1 MIAKHP
7 RKELRALELVFDL
20 VAAPA
25 TEARIIFYKVP
36 RFAMDQIGAIT
47 VDWGDGSVE
56 NVDCT
61 ISDAELQRMARD
73 IDYTALHTVSH
84 RIYFGATTRIRI
96 TTESGWLPL
105 RALPEETTRIASAMP
120 RLTRGRTDKLGNLL
134 PAKILPQLV
143 AAKGETEKSSLSEI
157 PSNFFAE
164 NPELEI
170 FDRAFFRSAIR
181 SVDATLFNPIQ
192 KVDSLCEM
200 FAGSELESVPE
211 GLLGK
216 VHLETLCS
224 GTFAH
229 CSNLKEIKNPFGD
242 AALPFVIDDFLEG
255 AEDSLFSWAPKERR
269 VQMGWV
275 RPKSKETDPA
285 LRFIWNATGK
295 AQTVLRFYP
304 IDLPLAGDW
313 LIDWGDESRESVNFE
328 ETEAISHMWKKPGRY
343 TVSLHG
349 PVAYSV
355 RPFHFG
361 SDLVAIL
368 DPLPKM
374 HPRSLKMRGNFSGW
388 AANLR
393 LLESVSPNLF
403 CNNPEIANLEQ
414 CFAGCV
420 RLRDVGDDILSPL
433 RSLKCADAMF
443 AFCYNL
449 EKLPKSFAEFKR
461 STELDCFAE
470 TSEAPL
476 TEKKGETA

>member
-1 MIAKHP
+1 MTVTP
-7 RKELRALELVFDL
+7 EKESQALELAFDL

-25 TEARIIFYKVP
+25 TEVRITFFKVP

-56 NVDCT
+56 SVDCT

-84 RIYFGATTRIRI
+84 RVYFGLTTRIRI

-105 RALPEETTRIASAMP
+105 RALPVETTRIATALP
-120 RLTRGRTDKLGNLL
+120 RLTRGRTDKVGNLL
-134 PAKILPQLV
+134 PAKKLPQLV
-143 AAKGETEKSSLSEI
+143 QVKGENERSSLSEI

-164 NPELEI
+164 NPELVF
-170 FDRAFFRSAIR
+170 FDKAFFRSAIR
-181 SVDATLFNPIQ
+181 SVDATLFNPIRQ
-192 KVDSLCEM
+192 IDSLCET
-200 FAGSELESVPE
+200 FAGSALESVPE
-211 GLLGK
+211 GFLKK

-229 CSNLKEIKNPFGD
+229 CSNLKEVMNPFGD
-242 AALPFVIDDFLEG
+242 TALPFVMDDFLDG
-255 AEDSLFSWAPKERR
+255 AVDPLFSWAPKERR
-269 VQMGWV
+269 AQMGWV

-285 LRFIWNATGK
+285 MRFVWNATGK
-295 AQTVLRFYP
+295 KQTVLSFYP

-313 LIDWGDESRESVNFE
+313 LIDWGDEVRESINFE
-328 ETEAISHMWKKPGRY
+328 GSEAISHTWEKPGRY
-343 TVSLHG
+343 TISLHA
-349 PVAYSV
+349 PAVYCV

-361 SDLVAIL
+361 SDIVEIL

-374 HPRSLKMRGNFSGW
+374 HPRTLKKRRNFSGW

-393 LLESVSPNLF
+393 LLERVTPNLF

-420 RLRDVGDDILSPL
+420 HLKDVGDDILSPL

-443 AFCYNL
+443 AFCYSL
-449 EKLPKSFAEFKR
+449 ERLPRSFAEFKR
-461 STELDCFAE
+461 DTELDCFAQA
-470 TSEAPL
+470 SDAPL